1 MSYNQPGPYG
11 QQPQQPGPYGQP
23 GAQQPGPYG
32 QPGGQQ
38 PGPYGAPQQPQPG
51 YGYPQQPQG
60 QPQPGYGYP
69 QQPGVPPQAG
79 PYGQQPGQPG
89 QPPYGMP
96 PQGAPGGGG
105 GGKKTGLI
113 IGGAAV
119 VVAIAV
125 GAYFL
130 IGGGGGASVADDGP
144 HKLTTPA
151 TVLGDYKKAETGA
164 AGNSG
169 GFTEEDLKDAE
180 KHGVNNAKDVQA
192 MYQAGD
198 QSDPM
203 ALKMLQFMGVY
214 GEIEDPESVVDGM
227 FDEMKKNAS
236 KEDGETVGSPQDF
249 TTDKVVLKCQEI
261 VAKPDDTTA
270 GQPAEVH
277 MATCIWADRSTLGVV
292 IPINLSD
299 MMSGKGVDLK
309 SASDLTSKLR
319 AEVRVKA

>member
-11 QQPQQPGPYGQP
+11 GQPQQPGPYGQP
-23 GAQQPGPYG
+23 GAQPGPYG

-38 PGPYGAPQQPQPG
+38 PGPYGAPQQPPQPG
-51 YGYPQQPQG
+51 YGYPQQPQTQ
-60 QPQPGYGYP
+60 QPQYGYP
-69 QQPGVPPQAG
+69 QQQPGVPPQAN

-130 IGGGGGASVADDGP
+130 IGGGGSSIADDGA
-144 HKLTTPA
+144 HKLTTPN
-151 TVLGDYKKAETGA
+151 TVLDAYKKAGAGA
-164 AGNSG
+164 ADSGG

-180 KHGVNNAKDVQA
+180 KHGVKNAKDVQA
-192 MYQAGD
+192 TYQAGD
-198 QSDPM
+198 EANPLS
-203 ALKMLQFMGVY
+203 LKMLQFMGVY
-214 GEIEDPESVVDGM
+214 GEIEDPESVMDAM
-227 FDEMKKNAS
+227 FSEMEKNAS
-236 KEDGETVGSPQDF
+236 KDDEGELVGDAKDYGS
-249 TTDKVVLKCQEI
+249 DKFALKCQEML
-261 VAKPDDTTA
+261 VKDPEAAA
-270 GQPAEVH
+270 GQPKEMH
-277 MATCIWADRSTLGVV
+277 MPVCIWADHSTLGVT
-292 IPINLSD
+292 IPIDLAD

-319 AEVRVKA
+319 AEVRVPA